1 MTKNTKTKNNV
12 TTLSI
17 SDKLLNDVWDTV
29 LECLEAKAIKK
40 QFSLSDAEFRVV
52 AQKLY
57 KNRFNK
63 LEEVIAWRKL
73 QSGVKQSAAERFE
86 GELLLMAAHGID
98 ETVGAVMLG
107 DSEEKSIALVRR
119 NNRECEA
126 EAIASMVEHDGMT
139 VEEAQDWILHQ
150 ENVHDGE
157 IELFH
162 QLDLET
168 MSQYEFEIPLVEKD
182 FRKFLW
188 NLLHADFIKECT
200 LAWDRQRLIMDE
212 PDDEDDNGIYPT
224 HLAYYPIYDTTTLPD
239 TYKEFSDVMK
249 HYNDT
254 CLLLDI
260 PMDTDGFVSMQ
271 IAMGTSRN
279 GTTRHP
285 FSAMVYTL
293 RDKIDE
299 RQTNDKFTCLLGNV
313 PGVSREM
320 TAGFRWH

>member
-12 TTLSI
+12 TTLTL
-17 SDKLLNDVWDTV
+17 SDKMLDKVWDAV
-29 LECLEAKAIKK
+29 LECLEAKDIKK
-40 QFSLSDAEFRVV
+40 KFSLSDAQFRIV

-107 DSEEKSIALVRR
+107 NSEEKSIALMRR

-126 EAIASMVEHDGMT
+126 EAIASMVEHDDMT
-139 VEEAQDWILHQ
+139 VEEAQDWILNH

-157 IELFH
+157 IELFR

-188 NLLHADFIKECT
+188 NLLHADFIKEFT
-200 LAWDRQRLIMDE
+200 LAWDRQRLMMDE
-212 PDDEDDNGIYPT
+212 PEDEDDDGIYPT
-224 HLAYYPIYDTTTLPD
+224 HLAYYPIYDAATLPD

-254 CLLLDI
+254 SLLLDI

-271 IAMGTSRN
+271 ITMGTSRY

-293 RDKIDE
+293 RDEIDE
-299 RQTNDKFTCLLGNV
+299 RQTNNKFTCLLGNV

-320 TAGFRWH
+320 TAGFRWY